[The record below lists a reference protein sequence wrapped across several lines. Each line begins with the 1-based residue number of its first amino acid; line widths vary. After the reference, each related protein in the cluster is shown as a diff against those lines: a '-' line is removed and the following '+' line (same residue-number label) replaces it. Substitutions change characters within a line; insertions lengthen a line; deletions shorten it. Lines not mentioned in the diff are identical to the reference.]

1 MSKLVW
7 TNLSFDG
14 IRDVKAGTSGS
25 GAVSWHEQFQRLRT
39 PGEQSG
45 NPFFPGVTPAYTDNA
60 YNAKGTATGPI
71 GSQTATNTNTDQASM
86 RDFANMACI
95 TTAAARTTSVS
106 YTTFKGSSTAT
117 RSWYGWGTA
126 GGWQAATG
134 GDISS
139 ASGSLKDGDNT
150 YTTAPWPLTS
160 STNQPSGN
168 NWDGNK
174 YLSAAVA
181 STYTAGLSPTVNS
194 IMLVFEGAGAQ
205 TTDTDWTSFLWSD
218 GVANALGAYNLV
230 FNGQTFPQP
239 ASFYPN
245 AYHFQRYNTNF
256 NLSGSAFSTFNR
268 VRYSWNYGGPP
279 FTSGTV
285 AGAKSYISFT

>member
-25 GAVSWHEQFQRLRT
+25 GAVSWHDQFHRTRT

-60 YNAKGTATGPI
+60 YNGKGTATGPV
-71 GSQTATNTNTDQASM
+71 GSQTATSTNTDQASM

-95 TTAAARTTSVS
+95 TTAAARTTTVS
-106 YTTFKGSSTAT
+106 YTTFKGSSNAT

-134 GDISS
+134 GDITT

-150 YTTAPWPLTS
+150 YTTQPWPLTS
-160 STNQPSGN
+160 STSKPSGN

-174 YLSAAVA
+174 YLSAVVT
-181 STYTAGLSPTVNS
+181 STYTPGLGSTVFS
-194 IMLVFEGAGAQ
+194 TMLVFEGAGAQ
-205 TTDTDWTSFLWSD
+205 TSDTDWSNFLWTNGEQFAS
-218 GVANALGAYNLV
+218 GA
-230 FNGQTFPQP
+230 FNINIGGTNYLQP
-239 ASFYPN
+239 ASFRPN
-245 AYHFQRYNTNF
+245 AYHFQRTNTNF
-256 NLSGSAFSTFNR
+256 NLSSSPFSTFNR
-268 VRYSWNYGGPP
+268 VRYNWTYGGPA
-279 FTSGTV
+279 FTAGTI
-285 AGAKSYISFT
+285 AGDKSYISFN